1 MVTSLSTMGHPP
13 SLVGPHRRAK
23 AEGIKRGE
31 DGLRAQVDL
40 VVTSAEGG
48 DGVDAVEEGQP
59 GVLLGGDLLA
69 WW

>member
-1 MVTSLSTMGHPP
+1 
-13 SLVGPHRRAK
+13 
-23 AEGIKRGE
+23 
-31 DGLRAQVDL
+31 VDL